1 MVKVEDMPLDEM
13 QALLQRVGFGHL
25 GCARG
30 GRPYVVP
37 MNYAYDSKD
46 LYFFTTEGMKTN
58 YIQDNAEVCFQVEEV
73 QDRVHWRSVMVTGR
87 AERLTKPD
95 EVERAMQL
103 ITGSNPTLTPAIS
116 RTQLDAWGRAN
127 TIALYRVSPEVVDGR
142 KTIE

>member
-13 QALLQRVGFGHL
+13 QALLRRVGFGHL
-25 GCARG
+25 GCARE

-37 MNYAYDSKD
+37 MNYAYDSEY

-58 YIQDNAEVCFQVEEV
+58 YIGANDEVCFQVEEV
-73 QDRVHWRSVMVTGR
+73 QDAAHWQSVMVTGR
-87 AERLTKPD
+87 AERLTKAE

-103 ITGSNPTLTPAIS
+103 ITSNNPTLTPAVS
-116 RTQLDAWGRAN
+116 RAQVDAWGRAN
-127 TIALYRVSPEVVDGR
+127 QIALYRIRSEIIDGR